1 MDNAA
6 PNPQPNAGGS
16 SPRPSGRT
24 IMRKR
29 FEDDSAPATAAAAA
43 PPPEP
48 ERNPFK
54 GRRLGDIL
62 VAMGVID
69 ASQFQELEAE
79 ARMTKEF
86 LGQILLRRALV
97 QPQQLCE
104 ALAIQSGL
112 PMVDLTGYQIPPW
125 TRQRIP
131 LDTMVKYEFVPF
143 ADDERAVFIATKRP
157 LNPLRL
163 AELEKLV
170 GRPIDMR
177 LAPDHQIAAML
188 NAMAPKRVQQKR
200 QHERLAMAIPV
211 WLQVCDERGD
221 NVSASLANTQT
232 VDLSEA
238 GFRIEVPE
246 KVYTSLATT
255 KRRDTHFRVRLS
267 LPPHNVSCVCVLRYM
282 KRKENAKSW
291 EMPWT
296 LGLQINMITAAD
308 RESLKQICTR
318 VAIMITRSR
327 LLEE

>member
-1 MDNAA
+1 MNNAEPAPA
-6 PNPQPNAGGS
+6 PNSGS
-16 SPRPSGRT
+16 ASSSSRASGRT

-29 FEDDSAPATAAAAA
+29 FEDDAAPAAA
-43 PPPEP
+43 PTEA

-62 VAMGVID
+62 VAMGVIGTN
-69 ASQFQELEAE
+69 QFIELEAE

-97 QPQQLCE
+97 TPGQLCE

-112 PMVDLTGYQIPPW
+112 PMVDLTGYQVSPW
-125 TRQRIP
+125 ARQRIP

-143 ADDERAVFIATKRP
+143 AEDDKTVFIATKRP
-157 LNPLRL
+157 LNPLRI
-163 AELEKLV
+163 AELEKMV

-177 LAPDHQIAAML
+177 LAPDHQVAAML
-188 NAMAPKRVQQKR
+188 NSLAPKRVQQKR

-211 WLQVCDERGD
+211 WLQICDERGD

-246 KVYTSLATT
+246 KVYTSLATS
-255 KRRDTHFRVRLS
+255 KRRETHFRVRLS

-291 EMPWT
+291 EMPWM
-296 LGLQINMITAAD
+296 LGLQISLIGAAD

-318 VAIMITRSR
+318 VAIMITRSK
-327 LLEE
+327 LLQE